1 VDIVL
6 RSRRVRHVKIDV
18 LEIVPDAVGVG
29 LVGLILT
36 VAAQLAFGSSVFA
49 VDVEDPVSD
58 PMRRRCA
65 FASREAAESAADE
78 LQSLAEVCHEEGI
91 LVQID
96 WPRELQHIADRA
108 GPGDPPP

>member
-1 VDIVL
+1 
-6 RSRRVRHVKIDV
+6 
-18 LEIVPDAVGVG
+18 
-29 LVGLILT
+29 
-36 VAAQLAFGSSVFA
+36 
-49 VDVEDPVSD
+49 
-58 PMRRRCA
+58 MRRRCA